1 MPKSKL
7 TTCFHSFGAA
17 GIYNTRSTATSIVKA
32 KRGKIH
38 VQPGTVKRR
47 KLTNGSRSKQPK
59 GQILKSNP
67 FDKIA
72 ERPKRLH
79 MFAENVRRNEPLAK
93 KAGRSMSTKTRI
105 HGRER

>member
-1 MPKSKL
+1 M
-7 TTCFHSFGAA
+7 
-17 GIYNTRSTATSIVKA
+17 
-32 KRGKIH
+32 
-38 VQPGTVKRR
+38 QPGAVKRR

-79 MFAENVRRNEPLAK
+79 MFAENVRRNEPVAK